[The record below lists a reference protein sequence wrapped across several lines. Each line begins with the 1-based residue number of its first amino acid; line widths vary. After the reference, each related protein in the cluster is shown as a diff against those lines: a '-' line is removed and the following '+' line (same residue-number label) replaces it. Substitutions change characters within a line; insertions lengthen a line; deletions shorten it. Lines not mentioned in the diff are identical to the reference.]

1 MPAHGGQLGD
11 GLVGSSGRWSRSHRS
26 LGKWSRNLVGR
37 WASDGQLAAVVPWVS
52 EGRRSGKP
60 EEMNLVGEERGVGME
75 REELLL
81 AGEGPRQ

>member
-1 MPAHGGQLGD
+1 
-11 GLVGSSGRWSRSHRS
+11 
-26 LGKWSRNLVGR
+26 
-37 WASDGQLAAVVPWVS
+37 VVPWVS

-60 EEMNLVGEERGVGME
+60 EEMNLVGEEREVGME

>member
-1 MPAHGGQLGD
+1 MDGQA
-11 GLVGSSGRWSRSHRS
+11 GSLGRWFQNHRS
-26 LGKWSRNLVGR
+26 LGKWSRNQGGK